1 MHACP
6 DSADSALR
14 AGNANLWLLFRQL
27 FELAGH
33 ATLMHNEHVHGMR
46 RCLRQ
51 GVTALLGLVNGDGL
65 VLGHGR
71 RDDVED
77 GIELT

>member
-1 MHACP
+1 M
-6 DSADSALR
+6 
-14 AGNANLWLLFRQL
+14 
-27 FELAGH
+27 AGH
-33 ATLMHNEHVHGMR
+33 AALMHNEHVHGMR